1 MKQKE
6 QLPKMDGP
14 ETPPDRPPIDLWDDA
29 VKKLI
34 RGAKKR
40 GYVSHDQI
48 KALLPLEEVKSEQIE
63 DILMMF
69 SELGVNAVQT
79 KEAEPEET
87 PEEEPEGEES
97 DGDLMEVQRSTPAE
111 TKKYL

>member
-1 MKQKE
+1 
-6 QLPKMDGP
+6 
-14 ETPPDRPPIDLWDDA
+14 
-29 VKKLI
+29 
-34 RGAKKR
+34 
-40 GYVSHDQI
+40 
-48 KALLPLEEVKSEQIE
+48 LEEVKSEQIE

-97 DGDLMEVQRSTPAE
+97 DGDLMEVQR
-111 TKKYL
+111 L